1 MMAKKMTYS
10 EAINDA
16 IWLAMRKDEN
26 VILIG
31 EDVAGGAEV
40 DHLQDEG
47 AWGGVFGVTKGIVE
61 EFGRTRVLDTPI
73 AEAGYMGAAVSAA
86 ATGLRPV
93 SELMFNDFIGSCLD
107 EVMNQAAKFHYMFG
121 GKAKVPLTIRTIDG
135 AGFNAAA
142 QHSQS
147 LYALF
152 THIPGLKVVVPSN
165 PYDIKGLLLT
175 AIFDDDP
182 VIVFEDKTLYGMKGE
197 VDEGF
202 YTVPFGKAEIK
213 RPGKDLTIVGIGKQ
227 VHTALK
233 AADQLAQKGFEA
245 EVIDPRTLSPLDEA
259 TIIRSVQKTGRLII
273 VDEAYPR
280 CSAATDIAAIVG
292 DKAFDYL
299 DAPIKR
305 VTAPHSPVPFSPPLE
320 KLYLPSP
327 EKVIDAFAAMV
338 GDRVFTGV

>member
-1 MMAKKMTYS
+1 MAKQMTYS

-16 IWLAMRKDEN
+16 IRLAMRKDEN

-40 DHLQDEG
+40 DHLQNEG

-86 ATGLRPV
+86 ATGLRPI

-152 THIPGLKVVVPSN
+152 THIPGLKVVVPSS

-197 VDEGF
+197 VGEGF
-202 YTVPFGKAEIK
+202 YTIPFGKAEIK

-227 VHTALK
+227 VYTALK
-233 AADQLAQKGFEA
+233 AADQLAKKGFEA
-245 EVIDPRTLSPLDEA
+245 EVIDPRTLSPLDED
-259 TIIRSVQKTGRLII
+259 TIINSVKKTGRLII

-320 KLYLPSP
+320 KLYMPSP
-327 EKVIDAFAAMV
+327 QKIIDAFSTMV
-338 GDRVFTGV
+338 GDNVFTTV

>member
-1 MMAKKMTYS
+1 MAVKMSYS

-16 IWLAMRKDEN
+16 IRVAMRKDDD

-40 DHLQDEG
+40 DHLQDQG

-61 EFGRTRVLDTPI
+61 EFGRDRVIDTPI
-73 AEAGYMGAAVSAA
+73 AESGYMGAAVSAA
-86 ATGLRPV
+86 ATGLRPI

-152 THIPGLKVVVPSN
+152 THIPGIKVVIPSN
-165 PYDIKGLLLT
+165 PYDMKGLLLS

-182 VIVFEDKTLYGMKGE
+182 VVVFEDKTLYGMKSE
-197 VDEGF
+197 VGEGF
-202 YTVPFGKAEIK
+202 YTIPFGKAEIK
-213 RPGKDLTIVGIGKQ
+213 RAGNDLTIVGLGKQ
-227 VHTALK
+227 VYTALK
-233 AADQLAQKGFEA
+233 AADKLAKKGFEA
-245 EVIDPRTLSPLDEA
+245 EVIDPRTLSPLDED
-259 TIIRSVQKTGRLII
+259 TIINSVKKTGRLII

-305 VTAPHSPVPFSPPLE
+305 VTAPHAPVPFSPPLE
-320 KLYLPSP
+320 KLYMPTP
-327 EKVIDAFAAMV
+327 EKIIDAFSVMV
-338 GDRVFTGV
+338 GDKVFSAV

>member
-1 MMAKKMTYS
+1 MAKKMTYS

-16 IWLAMRKDEN
+16 IRLAMRKDEN

>member
-1 MMAKKMTYS
+1 MSVKMSFS

-16 IWLAMRKDEN
+16 IREAMRKDEN
-26 VILIG
+26 VILMG

-40 DHLQDEG
+40 DHLQNEG

-61 EFGRTRVLDTPI
+61 EFGRDRVIDTPI

-86 ATGLRPV
+86 ATGLRPI

-147 LYALF
+147 LYAIF

-165 PYDIKGLLLT
+165 PYDMKGLLLQ

-182 VIVFEDKTLYGMKGE
+182 VMVFEDKTLYSMKGG
-197 VDEGF
+197 VGEGF
-202 YTVPFGKAEIK
+202 YTIPFGKAEIK
-213 RPGKDLTIVGIGKQ
+213 RQGSDLTIVGIGKQ
-227 VHTALK
+227 VNTAMK
-233 AADQLAQKGFEA
+233 AADLLAKKGFET
-245 EVIDPRTLSPLDEA
+245 EVIDPRTLSPLDEE
-259 TIIRSVQKTGRLII
+259 TIINSVKKTGRLII

-305 VTAPHSPVPFSPPLE
+305 VTAPHSPVPFSPALE
-320 KLYLPSP
+320 THYMPSP
-327 EKVIDAFAAMV
+327 EKIIAAFQSMV
-338 GDRVFTGV
+338 GDHVYQTI

>member
-1 MMAKKMTYS
+1 MTVQMSFS

-16 IWLAMRKDEN
+16 VRVAMRRDKN
-26 VILIG
+26 VILMG
-31 EDVAGGAEV
+31 EDVAGGAKV

-61 EFGRTRVLDTPI
+61 EFGRERVIDTPI

-86 ATGLRPV
+86 VTGLRPI

-165 PYDIKGLLLT
+165 PYDVKGLLLT

-182 VIVFEDKTLYGMKGE
+182 VVVCEDKTLYSVKGQ
-197 VDEGF
+197 VGEGF
-202 YTVPFGKAEIK
+202 YTIPFGQAEIK
-213 RPGKDLTIVGIGKQ
+213 REGTDLTIVGIGKQ
-227 VHTALK
+227 VGTALK
-233 AADQLAQKGFEA
+233 AADQLAKKGFSV
-245 EVIDPRTLSPLDEA
+245 EVIDPRTLSPLDEK
-259 TIIRSVQKTGRLII
+259 TIIKSVMKTGRLII

-280 CSAATDIAAIVG
+280 CGAASDIAAIVG
-292 DKAFDYL
+292 EKAFDYL

-320 KLYLPSP
+320 KAYMPSP
-327 EKVIDAFAAMV
+327 EKILAAFHEMV
-338 GDRVFTGV
+338 GDNVFTSV

>member
-1 MMAKKMTYS
+1 MTVKMSYS

-16 IWLAMRKDEN
+16 IRLAMRKDEN

-40 DHLQDEG
+40 DHLQDQG

-61 EFGRTRVLDTPI
+61 EFGRDRVIDTPI
-73 AEAGYMGAAVSAA
+73 AESGYMGAAVSAA
-86 ATGLRPV
+86 VTGLRPI

-152 THIPGLKVVVPSN
+152 THIPGLKVAIPSN
-165 PYDIKGLLLT
+165 PYDMKGLLLS

-182 VIVFEDKTLYGMKGE
+182 VIVFEDKTLYGTKGE
-197 VDEGF
+197 VGEGF
-202 YTVPFGKAEIK
+202 YTIPFGKAEIK
-213 RPGKDLTIVGIGKQ
+213 RSGKDLTIVGLGKQ
-227 VHTALK
+227 VNTALK
-233 AADQLAQKGFEA
+233 AAALLEKKGFES
-245 EVIDPRTLSPLDEA
+245 EVIDPRTLSPLDEE
-259 TIIRSVQKTGRLII
+259 TIINSVKKTGRLII

-305 VTAPHSPVPFSPPLE
+305 VTAPHAPVPFSPPLE
-320 KLYLPSP
+320 KLYMPSP
-327 EKVIDAFAAMV
+327 EKIIKAFSSMV
-338 GDRVFTGV
+338 GARVFSAV

>member
-1 MMAKKMTYS
+1 MAVKMSYS

-16 IWLAMRKDEN
+16 IRVAMRKDDD

-40 DHLQDEG
+40 DHLQDQG

-61 EFGRTRVLDTPI
+61 EFGRDRVIDTPI

-86 ATGLRPV
+86 ATGLRPI

-152 THIPGLKVVVPSN
+152 THIPGIKVVIPSN
-165 PYDIKGLLLT
+165 PYDMKGLLLS

-182 VIVFEDKTLYGMKGE
+182 VVVFEDKTLYGMKGE
-197 VDEGF
+197 VGEGF
-202 YTVPFGKAEIK
+202 YTIPFGKAEIK
-213 RPGKDLTIVGIGKQ
+213 RAGNDLTIVGLGKQ
-227 VHTALK
+227 VYTALK
-233 AADQLAQKGFEA
+233 AADKLAKKGFEA
-245 EVIDPRTLSPLDEA
+245 EVIDPRTLSPLDED
-259 TIIRSVQKTGRLII
+259 TIINSVKKTGRLII

-305 VTAPHSPVPFSPPLE
+305 VTAPHAPVPFSPPLE
-320 KLYLPSP
+320 KLYMPTP
-327 EKVIDAFAAMV
+327 EKIIDAFSVMV
-338 GDRVFTGV
+338 GDKVFSAV

>member
-1 MMAKKMTYS
+1 MTVKMSYS

-16 IWLAMRKDEN
+16 IRLAMRKDEN

-40 DHLQDEG
+40 DHLQDQG

-61 EFGRTRVLDTPI
+61 EFGRDRVIDTPI
-73 AEAGYMGAAVSAA
+73 AESGYMGAAVSAA
-86 ATGLRPV
+86 VTGLRPI

-152 THIPGLKVVVPSN
+152 THIPGLKVAIPSN
-165 PYDIKGLLLT
+165 PYDMKGLLLS

-182 VIVFEDKTLYGMKGE
+182 VIVFEDKTLYGTKGE
-197 VDEGF
+197 VGEGF
-202 YTVPFGKAEIK
+202 YTIPFGKAEIK
-213 RPGKDLTIVGIGKQ
+213 RSGKDLTIVGLGKQ
-227 VHTALK
+227 VNTALK
-233 AADQLAQKGFEA
+233 AAALLKKKGFES
-245 EVIDPRTLSPLDEA
+245 EVIDPRTLSPLDEE
-259 TIIRSVQKTGRLII
+259 TIINSVKKTGRLII

-305 VTAPHSPVPFSPPLE
+305 VTAPHAPVPFSPPLE
-320 KLYLPSP
+320 KLYMPSP
-327 EKVIDAFAAMV
+327 EKIIKAFSSMV
-338 GDRVFTGV
+338 GARVFSAV

>member
-1 MMAKKMTYS
+1 MAVKMSYS

-16 IWLAMRKDEN
+16 IRQAMRKDEN

-40 DHLQDEG
+40 DHLQDQG

-61 EFGRTRVLDTPI
+61 EFGRDRVIDTPI
-73 AEAGYMGAAVSAA
+73 AESGYMGAAVSAA
-86 ATGLRPV
+86 ATGLRPI

-152 THIPGLKVVVPSN
+152 THIPGLKVVVPTN
-165 PYDIKGLLLT
+165 PYDMKGLLLN

-197 VDEGF
+197 VGEGF
-202 YTVPFGKAEIK
+202 YTIPFGKAEIK
-213 RPGKDLTIVGIGKQ
+213 REGKDLTIVGIGKQ
-227 VHTALK
+227 VHTAMK
-233 AADQLAQKGFEA
+233 AADQLAKKGFET
-245 EVIDPRTLSPLDEA
+245 EVIDPRTLSPLDED
-259 TIIRSVQKTGRLII
+259 TIINSVKKTGRLII

-305 VTAPHSPVPFSPPLE
+305 VTAPHAPVPFSPPLE
-320 KLYLPSP
+320 KLYMPTP
-327 EKVIDAFAAMV
+327 QKIIDAFSVMV
-338 GDRVFTGV
+338 GDKVFSAV

>member
-1 MMAKKMTYS
+1 MAVKMSYS

-16 IWLAMRKDEN
+16 IRVAMRKDDD

-40 DHLQDEG
+40 DHLQDQG

-61 EFGRTRVLDTPI
+61 EFGRDRVIDTPI
-73 AEAGYMGAAVSAA
+73 AESGYMGAAVSAA
-86 ATGLRPV
+86 ATGLRPI

-152 THIPGLKVVVPSN
+152 THIPGIKVVIPSN
-165 PYDIKGLLLT
+165 PYDMKGLLLS

-182 VIVFEDKTLYGMKGE
+182 VVVFEDKTLYGMKGE
-197 VDEGF
+197 VGEGF
-202 YTVPFGKAEIK
+202 YTIPFGKAEIK
-213 RPGKDLTIVGIGKQ
+213 RAGNDLTIVGLGKQ
-227 VHTALK
+227 VYTALK
-233 AADQLAQKGFEA
+233 AADKLAKKGFEA
-245 EVIDPRTLSPLDEA
+245 EVIDPRTLSPLDED
-259 TIIRSVQKTGRLII
+259 TIINSVKKTGRLII

-305 VTAPHSPVPFSPPLE
+305 VTAPHAPVPFSPPLE
-320 KLYLPSP
+320 KLYMPTP
-327 EKVIDAFAAMV
+327 EKIIDAFSVMV
-338 GDRVFTGV
+338 GDKVFSAV

>member
-1 MMAKKMTYS
+1 MAVKMSYS

-16 IWLAMRKDEN
+16 IRLAMRKDDD

-40 DHLQDEG
+40 DHLQDQG

-61 EFGRTRVLDTPI
+61 EFGRDRVIDTPI
-73 AEAGYMGAAVSAA
+73 AESGYMGAAVSAA
-86 ATGLRPV
+86 VTGLRPI

-152 THIPGLKVVVPSN
+152 THIPGLKVVIPSN
-165 PYDIKGLLLT
+165 PYDMKGLLLN

-182 VIVFEDKTLYGMKGE
+182 VVVFEDKTLYGMKGE
-197 VDEGF
+197 VGEGF
-202 YTVPFGKAEIK
+202 YTIPFGKAEIK
-213 RPGKDLTIVGIGKQ
+213 RTGKDLTIVGLGKQ
-227 VHTALK
+227 VYTALK
-233 AADQLAQKGFEA
+233 AADQLAKKGFET
-245 EVIDPRTLSPLDEA
+245 EVIDPRTLSPLDED
-259 TIIRSVQKTGRLII
+259 TIINSVKKTGRLII

-305 VTAPHSPVPFSPPLE
+305 VTAPHAPVPFSPPLE
-320 KLYLPSP
+320 KLYMPTP
-327 EKVIDAFAAMV
+327 QKIIDAFSVMV
-338 GDRVFTGV
+338 GNKVFSAV

>member
-1 MMAKKMTYS
+1 MAVKMSYS

-16 IWLAMRKDEN
+16 IRIAMRKDDD

-40 DHLQDEG
+40 DHLQDQG

-61 EFGRTRVLDTPI
+61 EFGRDRVIDTPI
-73 AEAGYMGAAVSAA
+73 AESGYMGAAVSAA
-86 ATGLRPV
+86 ATGLRPI

-152 THIPGLKVVVPSN
+152 THIPGLKVVIPSN
-165 PYDIKGLLLT
+165 PYDMKGLLLS

-182 VIVFEDKTLYGMKGE
+182 VVVFEDKTLYGMKGE
-197 VDEGF
+197 VGEGF
-202 YTVPFGKAEIK
+202 YTIPFGKAEIK
-213 RPGKDLTIVGIGKQ
+213 RSGKDLTIVGLGKQ
-227 VHTALK
+227 VYTALK
-233 AADQLAQKGFEA
+233 AADQLAKKGFET
-245 EVIDPRTLSPLDEA
+245 EVIDPRTLSPLDED
-259 TIIRSVQKTGRLII
+259 TIINSVKKTGRLII

-305 VTAPHSPVPFSPPLE
+305 VTAPHAPVPFSPPLE
-320 KLYLPSP
+320 KLYMPTP
-327 EKVIDAFAAMV
+327 QKIIDAFSVMV
-338 GDRVFTGV
+338 GNKVFSAV

>member
-1 MMAKKMTYS
+1 MTVKMTYS

-16 IWLAMRKDEN
+16 VRQAMRKDGD
-26 VILIG
+26 VILMG

-61 EFGRTRVLDTPI
+61 EFGRERVIDTPI

-86 ATGLRPV
+86 ATGLRPIA
-93 SELMFNDFIGSCLD
+93 ELMFNDFIGSCLD

-152 THIPGLKVVVPSN
+152 THIPGLKVIVPSN
-165 PYDIKGLLLT
+165 PYDMKGLLLQ

-182 VIVFEDKTLYGMKGE
+182 VIIFEDKTLYSMKGE

-202 YTVPFGKAEIK
+202 YTIPFGKAEIK
-213 RPGKDLTIVGIGKQ
+213 RKGSDLTIVGIGKQ

-233 AADQLAQKGFEA
+233 AADLLAEKGFST
-245 EVIDPRTLSPLDEA
+245 EVIDPRTLSPLDED
-259 TIIRSVQKTGRLII
+259 TIIDSVKKTGRLII

-305 VTAPHSPVPFSPPLE
+305 VTAPHSPVPFSPALE
-320 KLYLPSP
+320 KIYLPSP
-327 EKVIDAFAAMV
+327 EKILAAFKAMV
-338 GDRVFTGV
+338 GDQVFTTV

>member
-1 MMAKKMTYS
+1 MTVKMSYS
-10 EAINDA
+10 DAINDA
-16 IWLAMRKDEN
+16 IRLAMRKDEN
-26 VILIG
+26 VVLMG

-47 AWGGVFGVTKGIVE
+47 AWGGVFGVSKGIVE
-61 EFGRTRVLDTPI
+61 EFGRNRVLDTPI

-86 ATGLRPV
+86 VTGLRPI

-121 GKAKVPLTIRTIDG
+121 GKARVPLTIRTIDG

-152 THIPGLKVVVPSN
+152 THIPGLKVAVPSSPN
-165 PYDIKGLLLT
+165 DVKGLLLS

-182 VIVFEDKTLYGMKGE
+182 VIVFEDKTLYAKKGQVE
-197 VDEGF
+197 EGF
-202 YTVPFGKAEIK
+202 FTIPLGKAEIK
-213 RPGKDLTIVGIGKQ
+213 RPGKDLTIVAIGKQ
-227 VHTALK
+227 VYTALD
-233 AADQLAQKGFEA
+233 AADQLAKEGFET
-245 EVIDPRTLSPLDEA
+245 EVIDPRTLSPLDEE
-259 TIIRSVQKTGRLII
+259 TILQSVMKTGRLII

-327 EKVIDAFAAMV
+327 EKIIKAFREMV
-338 GDRVFTGV
+338 GDKVFTTA

>member
-1 MMAKKMTYS
+1 MAKKMS
-10 EAINDA
+10 FSDAINDA
-16 IWLAMRKDEN
+16 IRLAMRKDEN
-26 VILIG
+26 VILMG

-61 EFGRTRVLDTPI
+61 EFGRERVIDTPI
-73 AEAGYMGAAVSAA
+73 AESGYMGAAVSAA
-86 ATGLRPV
+86 ATGLRPI

-165 PYDIKGLLLT
+165 PYDIKGLLLN

-182 VIVFEDKTLYGMKGE
+182 VIVFEDKTLYSMKGE

-202 YTVPFGKAEIK
+202 YTIPFGKADIK
-213 RPGKDLTIVGIGKQ
+213 RRGNDLTIVGIGKQ
-227 VHTALK
+227 VHTAMK
-233 AADQLAQKGFEA
+233 AADQLAEKGFEA
-245 EVIDPRTLSPLDEA
+245 EVIDPRTISPLDEES
-259 TIIRSVQKTGRLII
+259 IINSVKKTGRLII

-280 CSAATDIAAIVG
+280 CSVATDIAAIVG

-327 EKVIDAFAAMV
+327 EKIIQAFSAMV
-338 GDRVFTGV
+338 GEKVFTTV

>member
-1 MMAKKMTYS
+1 MAVKMSYS
-10 EAINDA
+10 DAINDA
-16 IWLAMRKDEN
+16 IRFAMRKDEN
-26 VILIG
+26 VVLIG

-61 EFGRTRVLDTPI
+61 EFGRDRVIDTPI
-73 AEAGYMGAAVSAA
+73 TESGYMGAAVSAA
-86 ATGLRPV
+86 VTGLRPI

-152 THIPGLKVVVPSN
+152 THIPGLKVVIPSN
-165 PYDIKGLLLT
+165 PYDMKGLLLN

-182 VIVFEDKTLYGMKGE
+182 VIVFEDKTLYSMKGE

-202 YTVPFGKAEIK
+202 YTIPFGKAEIK
-213 RPGKDLTIVGIGKQ
+213 RSGKDLTIVGLGKQ
-227 VHTALK
+227 VYTALK
-233 AADQLAQKGFEA
+233 AADQLAKKGFET
-245 EVIDPRTLSPLDEA
+245 EVIDPRTLSPLDED
-259 TIIRSVQKTGRLII
+259 TIIKSVQKTGRLII

-305 VTAPHSPVPFSPPLE
+305 VTAPHAPVPFSPPLE
-320 KLYLPSP
+320 KLYMPTP
-327 EKVIDAFAAMV
+327 EKIIKAFREMV
-338 GDRVFTGV
+338 GEHVFSAI

>member
-1 MMAKKMTYS
+1 MAVKMSYS

-16 IWLAMRKDEN
+16 IRQAMRKDEN

-40 DHLQDEG
+40 DHLQDQG
-47 AWGGVFGVTKGIVE
+47 AWGGVFGVTKRIVE
-61 EFGRTRVLDTPI
+61 EFGRDRVIDTPI
-73 AEAGYMGAAVSAA
+73 AESGYMGAAVSAA
-86 ATGLRPV
+86 ATGLRPI

-152 THIPGLKVVVPSN
+152 THIPGLKVVVPTN
-165 PYDIKGLLLT
+165 PYDMKGLLLN

-197 VDEGF
+197 VGEGF
-202 YTVPFGKAEIK
+202 YTIPFGKAEIK
-213 RPGKDLTIVGIGKQ
+213 RAGKDLTIVGIGKQ
-227 VHTALK
+227 VHTAMK
-233 AADQLAQKGFEA
+233 AADQLAKKGFET
-245 EVIDPRTLSPLDEA
+245 EVIDPRTLSPLDED
-259 TIIRSVQKTGRLII
+259 TIINSVKKTGRLII

-305 VTAPHSPVPFSPPLE
+305 VTAPHAPVPFSPPLE
-320 KLYLPSP
+320 KLYMPTP
-327 EKVIDAFAAMV
+327 QKIIDAFSVMV
-338 GDRVFTGV
+338 GDKVFSAV

>member
-1 MMAKKMTYS
+1 MTVRMSYS
-10 EAINDA
+10 DAINDA
-16 IWLAMRKDEN
+16 IRIAMRRDEN

-61 EFGRTRVLDTPI
+61 EFGRDRVIDTPI

-86 ATGLRPV
+86 TTGLRPI
-93 SELMFNDFIGSCLD
+93 SELMFNDFLGSCLD

-147 LYALF
+147 LYAIF

-165 PYDIKGLLLT
+165 PYDMKGLLLT

-182 VIVFEDKTLYGMKGE
+182 VVVFEDKTLYGVKGQ
-197 VDEGF
+197 VGEGF
-202 YTVPFGKAEIK
+202 YSIPFGQAEIK
-213 RPGKDLTIVGIGKQ
+213 RAGKDLTIVGIGKQ
-227 VHTALK
+227 VNTALK
-233 AADQLAQKGFEA
+233 AADQLAEKGFET
-245 EVIDPRTLSPLDEA
+245 EVIDPRTLSPLDEE
-259 TIIRSVQKTGRLII
+259 TIVKSVMKTGRLII
-273 VDEAYPR
+273 VDESYPR

-292 DKAFDYL
+292 DQAFDYL

-305 VTAPHSPVPFSPPLE
+305 VSAPHSPVPFSPPLE
-320 KLYLPSP
+320 QAYMPSP
-327 EKVIDAFAAMV
+327 EKVVNAFHEMV
-338 GDRVFTGV
+338 GDHVFAGA

>member
-1 MMAKKMTYS
+1 MAVKMSYS

-16 IWLAMRKDEN
+16 IRIAMRKDDD

-40 DHLQDEG
+40 DHLQDQG

-61 EFGRTRVLDTPI
+61 EFGRDRVIDTPI
-73 AEAGYMGAAVSAA
+73 AESGYMGAAVSAA
-86 ATGLRPV
+86 VTGLRPI

-152 THIPGLKVVVPSN
+152 THIPGLKVVIPSN
-165 PYDIKGLLLT
+165 PYDMKGLLLN

-182 VIVFEDKTLYGMKGE
+182 VVVFEDKTLYGMKGE
-197 VDEGF
+197 VGEGF
-202 YTVPFGKAEIK
+202 YTIPFGKAEIK
-213 RPGKDLTIVGIGKQ
+213 RTGKDLTIVGLGKQ
-227 VHTALK
+227 VYTALK
-233 AADQLAQKGFEA
+233 AADQLAKKGFET
-245 EVIDPRTLSPLDEA
+245 EVIDPRTLSPLDED
-259 TIIRSVQKTGRLII
+259 TIINSVKKTGRLII

-305 VTAPHSPVPFSPPLE
+305 VTAPHAPVPFSPPLE
-320 KLYLPSP
+320 KLYMPTP
-327 EKVIDAFAAMV
+327 QKIIDAFSVMV
-338 GDRVFTGV
+338 GNKVFSAV

>member
-1 MMAKKMTYS
+1 MAVKMSYS
-10 EAINDA
+10 DAINDA
-16 IWLAMRKDEN
+16 IRLAMRKDES

-40 DHLQDEG
+40 DHLQDQG

-61 EFGRTRVLDTPI
+61 EFGRDRVIDTPI
-73 AEAGYMGAAVSAA
+73 AESGYMGAAVSAA
-86 ATGLRPV
+86 ATGLRPI

-165 PYDIKGLLLT
+165 PYDMKGLLLN

-197 VDEGF
+197 VGEGF
-202 YTVPFGKAEIK
+202 YTIPFGKAEIT
-213 RPGKDLTIVGIGKQ
+213 RAGKDLTIVGIGKQ
-227 VHTALK
+227 VHTAMK
-233 AADQLAQKGFEA
+233 AADQLAKKGFEA
-245 EVIDPRTLSPLDEA
+245 EVIDPRTLSPLDED
-259 TIIRSVQKTGRLII
+259 TIINSVKKTGRLII

-305 VTAPHSPVPFSPPLE
+305 VTAPHAPVPFSPPLE
-320 KLYLPSP
+320 KLYMPSP
-327 EKVIDAFAAMV
+327 EKILAAFSVMV
-338 GDRVFTGV
+338 GDKVFSAV

>member
-1 MMAKKMTYS
+1 MAVKMSYS

-16 IWLAMRKDEN
+16 IRQAMRKDEN

-40 DHLQDEG
+40 DHLQDQG

-61 EFGRTRVLDTPI
+61 EFGRDRVIDTPI
-73 AEAGYMGAAVSAA
+73 AESGYMGAAVSAA
-86 ATGLRPV
+86 ATGLRPI

-152 THIPGLKVVVPSN
+152 THIPGLKVVVPTN
-165 PYDIKGLLLT
+165 PYDMKGLLLN

-197 VDEGF
+197 VGEGF
-202 YTVPFGKAEIK
+202 YTIPFGKAEIK
-213 RPGKDLTIVGIGKQ
+213 RAGKDLTIVGIGKQ
-227 VHTALK
+227 VHTAMK
-233 AADQLAQKGFEA
+233 AADQLAKKGFET
-245 EVIDPRTLSPLDEA
+245 EVIDPRTLSPLDED
-259 TIIRSVQKTGRLII
+259 TIINSVKKTGRLII

-305 VTAPHSPVPFSPPLE
+305 VTAPHAPVPFSPPLE
-320 KLYLPSP
+320 KLYMPTP
-327 EKVIDAFAAMV
+327 QKIIDAFSVMV
-338 GDRVFTGV
+338 GDKVFSAV

>member
-1 MMAKKMTYS
+1 MAVKMSYS
-10 EAINDA
+10 DAINDA
-16 IWLAMRKDEN
+16 IRFAMRKDES
-26 VILIG
+26 VVLIG

-61 EFGRTRVLDTPI
+61 EFGRDRVIDTPI
-73 AEAGYMGAAVSAA
+73 AESGYMGAAVSAA
-86 ATGLRPV
+86 VTGLRPI

-152 THIPGLKVVVPSN
+152 THIPGLKVVIPSN
-165 PYDIKGLLLT
+165 PYDMKGLLLS

-197 VDEGF
+197 VGEGF
-202 YTVPFGKAEIK
+202 YTLPFGKAEIK
-213 RPGKDLTIVGIGKQ
+213 RSGKDLTIVGLGKQ
-227 VHTALK
+227 VYTALK
-233 AADQLAQKGFEA
+233 AADQLAKKGFET
-245 EVIDPRTLSPLDEA
+245 EVIDPRTLSPLDED
-259 TIIRSVQKTGRLII
+259 TIIKSVQKTGRLII

-305 VTAPHSPVPFSPPLE
+305 VTAPHAPVPFSPPLE
-320 KLYLPSP
+320 KLYMPTP
-327 EKVIDAFAAMV
+327 EKIIEAFREMV
-338 GDRVFTGV
+338 GEHVFSAL

>member
-1 MMAKKMTYS
+1 MAVKMSYS

-16 IWLAMRKDEN
+16 IRLAMRKDDD

-61 EFGRTRVLDTPI
+61 EFGRDRVIDTPI
-73 AEAGYMGAAVSAA
+73 AESGYMGAAVSAA
-86 ATGLRPV
+86 ATGLRPI

-152 THIPGLKVVVPSN
+152 THIPGIKVVIPSN
-165 PYDIKGLLLT
+165 PYDMKGLLLS

-197 VDEGF
+197 VGEGF
-202 YTVPFGKAEIK
+202 YTIPFGKAEIK
-213 RPGKDLTIVGIGKQ
+213 RAGKDLTIVGLGKQ
-227 VHTALK
+227 VYTALK
-233 AADQLAQKGFEA
+233 AADQLAKKGFEA
-245 EVIDPRTLSPLDEA
+245 EVIDPRTLSPLDED
-259 TIIRSVQKTGRLII
+259 TIINSVKKTGRLII

-305 VTAPHSPVPFSPPLE
+305 VTAPHAPVPFSPPLE
-320 KLYLPSP
+320 KLYMPTP
-327 EKVIDAFAAMV
+327 QKIIDAFSVMV
-338 GDRVFTGV
+338 GNKVFSAV

>member
-1 MMAKKMTYS
+1 MAKIMSYS

-16 IWLAMRKDEN
+16 VRLAMRKDEN
-26 VILIG
+26 VILMG

-61 EFGRTRVLDTPI
+61 EFGRERVIDTPI
-73 AEAGYMGAAVSAA
+73 SEAGYMGAAVSAA
-86 ATGLRPV
+86 ATGLRPI

-121 GKAKVPLTIRTIDG
+121 GKAKVPLTIRTNDG
-135 AGFNAAA
+135 AGFNGAA

-152 THIPGLKVVVPSN
+152 THIPGLKVVVPSS
-165 PYDIKGLLLT
+165 PSDAKGLLLT

-182 VIVFEDKTLYGMKGE
+182 VIFFEDKTLYSMKAE
-197 VDEGF
+197 VEEGF
-202 YTVPFGKAEIK
+202 YTIPFGKAEIK
-213 RPGKDLTIVGIGKQ
+213 RTGKDLTIVGIGKQ
-227 VHTALK
+227 VYTALK
-233 AADQLAQKGFEA
+233 AADQLAKKGFEA
-245 EVIDPRTLSPLDEA
+245 EVIDPRTLSPLDED
-259 TIIRSVQKTGRLII
+259 TLIHSVKKTGRLII

-280 CSAATDIAAIVG
+280 CSVATDIAAIVG

-305 VTAPHSPVPFSPPLE
+305 VTAPHSPIPFSPPLE

-327 EKVIDAFAAMV
+327 EKIIDAFSTMV
-338 GDRVFTGV
+338 GDKVFATV

>member
-1 MMAKKMTYS
+1 MTKKMSYS
-10 EAINDA
+10 DAINDA
-16 IWLAMRKDEN
+16 IRLAMHKDEN
-26 VILIG
+26 VVLIG

-40 DHLQDEG
+40 DHLQDKG
-47 AWGGVFGVTKGIVE
+47 AWGGVFGVTKGMVE
-61 EFGRTRVLDTPI
+61 EFGRNRVFDTPI

-86 ATGLRPV
+86 ATGLRPI

-107 EVMNQAAKFHYMFG
+107 EVMNQAAKFRYMFG
-121 GKAKVPLTIRTIDG
+121 GKARVPLTIRTIDG

-152 THIPGLKVVVPSN
+152 THIPGLKVAVPST
-165 PYDIKGLLLT
+165 PYDMKGLLLS

-182 VIVFEDKTLYGMKGE
+182 VIVFEDKTLYGKKGE

-202 YTVPFGKAEIK
+202 YTIPLGKAEIK
-213 RPGKDLTIVGIGKQ
+213 RIGKDLTIIGIGKQ

-233 AADQLAQKGFEA
+233 AADRLAEKGFEA
-245 EVIDPRTLSPLDEA
+245 EVIDPRTLSPLDEE
-259 TIIRSVQKTGRLII
+259 TMIHSVKKTGRLII

-292 DKAFDYL
+292 EKAFDYL
-299 DAPIKR
+299 DTPIKR
-305 VTAPHSPVPFSPPLE
+305 VTAPHSPVPFSPSLE

-327 EKVIDAFAAMV
+327 EKIIEAFSEMV
-338 GDRVFTGV
+338 GEKVFTAV

>member
-1 MMAKKMTYS
+1 MAVKMSYS

-16 IWLAMRKDEN
+16 IRIAMRKDDD

-40 DHLQDEG
+40 DHLQDQG

-61 EFGRTRVLDTPI
+61 EFGRDRVIDTPI
-73 AEAGYMGAAVSAA
+73 AESGYMGAAVSAA
-86 ATGLRPV
+86 ATGLRPI

-152 THIPGLKVVVPSN
+152 THIPGLKVVIPSN
-165 PYDIKGLLLT
+165 PYDMKGLLLN

-182 VIVFEDKTLYGMKGE
+182 VVVFEDKTLYGMKGE
-197 VDEGF
+197 VGEGF
-202 YTVPFGKAEIK
+202 YTIPFGKAEIK
-213 RPGKDLTIVGIGKQ
+213 RSGKDLTIVGLGKQ
-227 VHTALK
+227 VYTALK
-233 AADQLAQKGFEA
+233 AADQLAKKGFET
-245 EVIDPRTLSPLDEA
+245 EVIDPRTLSPLDED
-259 TIIRSVQKTGRLII
+259 TIINSVKKTGRLII

-305 VTAPHSPVPFSPPLE
+305 VTAPHAPVPFSPPLE
-320 KLYLPSP
+320 KLYMPTP
-327 EKVIDAFAAMV
+327 QKIIDAFSVMV
-338 GDRVFTGV
+338 GNKVFSAV